1 VSALTKVIH
10 FIQYVSSKNYYSD
23 RFLSGICNLL
33 SEHGQVGAFP
43 LTKPDIYKGKPVIK
57 WMTGEIFIKL
67 RMDAFLGGS
76 RSEW

>member
-1 VSALTKVIH
+1 MSALTKVIH

-57 WMTGEIFIKL
+57 SFHRGSCN
-67 RMDAFLGGS
+67 LGVGK
-76 RSEW
+76 RTRFWSEG